1 MGISAK
7 FAVGQSRRSDL
18 VTATSGLTPLTGH
31 QHVSKVPEPAISIN
45 AVESA
50 YALNVNAQ
58 ATGLGMQV

>member
-1 MGISAK
+1 
-7 FAVGQSRRSDL
+7 
-18 VTATSGLTPLTGH
+18 
-31 QHVSKVPEPAISIN
+31 VPEPAISIN